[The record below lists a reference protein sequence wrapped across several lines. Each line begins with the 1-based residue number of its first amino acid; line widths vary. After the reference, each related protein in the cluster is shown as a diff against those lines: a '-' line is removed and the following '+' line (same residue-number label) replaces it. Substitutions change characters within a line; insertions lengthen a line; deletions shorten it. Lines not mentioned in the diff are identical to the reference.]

1 MEPQV
6 SPTRRHPWIPRVL
19 RGPIAVLWLIVVAVA
34 FLAPTLVHGTVFA
47 PFDLLNA
54 FGLGHHSTALVHNN
68 VDSDLIQQD
77 VPWLRLEWTQFHHGH
92 LPLWN
97 PYSGEGMPLG
107 LDFITAT
114 FSLPTL
120 LTLAFPVQY
129 GLLVSV
135 LAKIVIAGTGAY
147 LFARV
152 LGFRRLSSV
161 LTGTVFELCG
171 AFTVWLGWSQTG
183 VMAWAGWVFA
193 AVTLVVRGRHRVRSV
208 ILLAVVYACSVL
220 GGHPESSIILTL
232 AAAVYALVLVA
243 AGALRTHS
251 WRSLLT
257 PAVDLGLGL
266 LAGLGLS
273 APLWLPGIQ
282 LSAATARFDQV
293 GFGPLPARDLLD
305 FLLQGYD
312 GLPLAGAGYVGA
324 GNYYD
329 VTAFVGVIAVAFA
342 VLALVTRWR
351 RPEVAGLGAVLV
363 LLVAVVYV
371 PPVNWLI
378 TQVPHG
384 AGVNWN
390 RALMPASLAV
400 AALAGAGLDRFLA
413 GGTTRSVQRT
423 LGTIFA
429 LLAVGLAAVGLAVA
443 TSSNHLPPAIAALR
457 DRSFVWPTVG
467 TVAGLVTVA
476 VLWVR
481 RRRTDRRSTGRASQ
495 RSAARDA
502 GVVRGAAVGL
512 VLVETA
518 FLVLTGSP
526 LWTTGQAYFASTSG
540 ESALQRAVGTAT
552 VGFGSCPGLDDYADL
567 GILPEANVGY
577 GVHEL
582 AFYDTAVAPS
592 TYYTSWARA
601 TGTAPDPNVDG
612 VFCPAVTTVALARRY
627 GVAYLLEPPG
637 QAGPPGSVPEGTVGD
652 EGLFFVP
659 GAAPATL
666 GPVAPSPPAGGP
678 DGTGTPV
685 TVTHPDDATWRMAVH
700 APAESTLYLRVTDV
714 PGWRATV
721 DGRPVPVR
729 RWDSVMVQVTV
740 PAGDHDVVLTY
751 WPQRLTL
758 GLAIAGV
765 TAAALVIA
773 AVTGWFLARRRR
785 RPTGSPAAVGAG
797 SPAGGP

>member
-1 MEPQV
+1 MV
-6 SPTRRHPWIPRVL
+6 PRVL
-19 RGPIAVLWLIVVAVA
+19 RGPFAVLWLIVVAVA

-54 FGLGHHSTALVHNN
+54 FGLGHHSTALIHNN

-77 VPWLRLEWTQFHHGH
+77 VPWLRLEWTQFHNGH

-107 LDFITAT
+107 LDFITAS

-193 AVTLVVRGRHRVRSV
+193 AVTLVVRGRQRVRSV
-208 ILLAVVYACSVL
+208 VLLAVVYACSIL

-232 AAAVYALVLVA
+232 AAAVYALVLVTD
-243 AGALRTHS
+243 GALRTHS
-251 WRSLLT
+251 WRSLLR
-257 PAVDLGLGL
+257 PVADLGLGL

-282 LSAATARFDQV
+282 LSVATARFDQV

-312 GLPLAGAGYVGA
+312 GLPLAGYTGA

-351 RPEVAGLGAVLV
+351 HPEVAGLGAVVV

-423 LGTIFA
+423 LGIIFA

-443 TSSNHLPPAIAALR
+443 TSSDRLPPAIAALR

-495 RSAARDA
+495 RSAGRDA

-526 LWTTGQAYFASTSG
+526 LWTTGQPYFASTSG
-540 ESALQRAVGTAT
+540 ESALQQAVGTAT

-567 GILPEANVGY
+567 GILPKPTSA
-577 GVHEL
+577 
-582 AFYDTAVAPS
+582 TASTSWPS
-592 TYYTSWARA
+592 TTRPWPPPR
-601 TGTAPDPNVDG
+601 
-612 VFCPAVTTVALARRY
+612 TTRR
-627 GVAYLLEPPG
+627 GP
-637 QAGPPGSVPEGTVGD
+637 GPPGPRPTRTSTASSVRPSPRWPWPGGMAWPTSSNLQERPDHRDRSPRGRSGTKGCSSCPGRPRPRSVPSHHIR
-652 EGLFFVP
+652 L
-659 GAAPATL
+659 PAIRTGR
-666 GPVAPSPPAGGP
+666 GP
-678 DGTGTPV
+678 
-685 TVTHPDDATWRMAVH
+685 R
-700 APAESTLYLRVTDV
+700 
-714 PGWRATV
+714 
-721 DGRPVPVR
+721 
-729 RWDSVMVQVTV
+729 
-740 PAGDHDVVLTY
+740 
-751 WPQRLTL
+751 
-758 GLAIAGV
+758 
-765 TAAALVIA
+765 
-773 AVTGWFLARRRR
+773 
-785 RPTGSPAAVGAG
+785 
-797 SPAGGP
+797 